1 MSVEELQRSESEE
14 QELLLVLE
22 EYLAA
27 GVHIGTRSGMYHMRE
42 FIYRV
47 RNDGLY
53 VLDVRKTD
61 ERIRT
66 AAKFLS
72 RYNPSSILACS
83 VRTYGIHPV
92 RRFTEFLGAESV
104 TGRFVPGTLTNSTIP
119 QFKEPEVITLTD
131 PRTDK
136 QALKEASRVGIPV
149 VALCDTDNITTGVD
163 LVIPCNNKGR
173 NSLACIYWLLTRQI
187 LREKGELTPEKEVTL
202 SLESFRTPRGVSRIQ
217 ERENKR

>member
-1 MSVEELQRSESEE
+1 MTVEDFAKPDGEE

-27 GVHIGTRSGMYHMRE
+27 GVHIGTRSGMSHMRE

-72 RYNPSSILACS
+72 RYEPSSILVCS

-92 RRFTEFLGAESV
+92 KRFAEVIGAQV
-104 TGRFVPGTLTNSTIP
+104 ATGRFVPGTLTNSNIP
-119 QFKEPEVITLTD
+119 QFREPEVITLTD

-136 QALKEASRVGIPV
+136 QAQKEASRVGIPV

-173 NSLACIYWLLTRQI
+173 NSLACIYWLLARQI
-187 LREKGELTPEKEVTL
+187 LREKGELTPEREVKL
-202 SLESFRTPRGVSRIQ
+202 SLESFRTPRGLSRIQ
-217 ERENKR
+217 E